1 MRNVFKKMILTAA
14 LVVTTL
20 VVFPTNAEA
29 KTKNLTYNINKVTAD
44 EFCKDVQ
51 AQGKSAIFAGGKDKY
66 KIVMTVKASSVKD
79 GRAKVKKFAKKVMT
93 ADSNKYGLSYGVQMD
108 DYNTEKYDSKK
119 KIYTTKLFNSVN
131 DIYYLNAITSRALRD
146 VEYWQEHYVNNI
158 IAVFPNNESFKK
170 LSESAKTEFILN
182 YMGRNSFVASKE
194 KKGMAFSW
202 KKAFQGKMGG
212 VCSDYANMYGL
223 ALRLIAY
230 DYDLQYEIN
239 WKANHEVVLMKVKN
253 SADTYDYF
261 EGNGGGFSSYNS
273 NAEDYTYGKI
283 KITALNFAAWQH
295 CSPKTYKVTKLE
307 KDAYKWGK
315 KNKSDFMYLLK
326 ANR

>member
-29 KTKNLTYNINKVTAD
+29 KTKNLTYNIDKVSAD
-44 EFCKDVQ
+44 KFCKDIDNKGADAV
-51 AQGKSAIFAGGKDKY
+51 FLERDKNTY
-66 KIVMTVKASSVKD
+66 KIKLTVKAASKKE
-79 GRAKVKKFAKKVMT
+79 GRAKVKKFAKKVMN
-93 ADSNKYGLSYGVQMD
+93 AKNNQFGLSYGIKYD
-108 DYNTEKYDSKK
+108 DYNYEKYDAKK
-119 KIYTTKLFNSVN
+119 KVYTTELYQSAN
-131 DIYYLNAITSRALRD
+131 DLYYLNAITKKALHDTSFYD
-146 VEYWQEHYVNNI
+146 VYYSVDINK
-158 IAVFPNNESFKK
+158 VFPDYASFKES
-170 LSESAKTEFILN
+170 SESVKAQVILT

-212 VCSDYANMYGL
+212 MCSDCANMYGL

-261 EGNGGGFSSYNS
+261 LGDGGFYP
-273 NAEDYTYGKI
+273 Y
-283 KITALNFAAWQH
+283 ITFGV
-295 CSPKTYKVTKLE
+295 PKTAKISSPEFDVWQVKAPKEYKVSKLE
-307 KDAYKWGK
+307 KAAFKYATK
-315 KNKSDFMYLLK
+315 KTVSELERIAKN
-326 ANR
+326 

>member
-29 KTKNLTYNINKVTAD
+29 KTKTLTYNIDKITAD
-44 EFCKDVQ
+44 KFCKDVQ

-131 DIYYLNAITSRALRD
+131 DIYYLNAITSRALKD
-146 VEYWQEHYVNNI
+146 VEYWQRHYVNNI

-261 EGNGGGFSSYNS
+261 LGDGGGFYP
-273 NAEDYTYGKI
+273 Y
-283 KITALNFAAWQH
+283 ITFGV
-295 CSPKTYKVTKLE
+295 PKTAKISSPEFDVWQVKAPKEYKVSKLE
-307 KDAYKWGK
+307 KAAFKYATK
-315 KNKSDFMYLLK
+315 KTVSELERIAKN
-326 ANR
+326 

>member
-1 MRNVFKKMILTAA
+1 MKNVLKKMILTAA

-29 KTKNLTYNINKVTAD
+29 KTKNLTYNIDKVSAD
-44 EFCKDVQ
+44 KFCKDIDNKGADAV
-51 AQGKSAIFAGGKDKY
+51 FLERDKNTY
-66 KIVMTVKASSVKD
+66 KIKLTVKAASKKE
-79 GRAKVKKFAKKVMT
+79 GRAKVKKFAKKVMN
-93 ADSNKYGLSYGVQMD
+93 AKNNQFGLSYGIKYD
-108 DYNTEKYDSKK
+108 DYNYEKYDAKK
-119 KIYTTKLFNSVN
+119 KVYTTELYQSAN
-131 DIYYLNAITSRALRD
+131 DLYYLNAITKKALHDTSFYD
-146 VEYWQEHYVNNI
+146 VYYSVDINK
-158 IAVFPNNESFKK
+158 VFPDYASFKES
-170 LSESAKTEFILN
+170 SESVKAQVILT

-212 VCSDYANMYGL
+212 MCSDCANMYGL

-261 EGNGGGFSSYNS
+261 LGDGGFYP
-273 NAEDYTYGKI
+273 Y
-283 KITALNFAAWQH
+283 ITFGV
-295 CSPKTYKVTKLE
+295 PKTAKISSPEFDVWQVKAPKEYKVSKLE
-307 KDAYKWGK
+307 KAAFKYATK
-315 KNKSDFMYLLK
+315 KTVSELERIAKN
-326 ANR
+326 